1 MSVQTVVVGC
11 GSIGSRHIGNLVE
24 FEDVVVSAHD
34 LDPDR
39 VAAVED
45 EYRIPTTTEFD
56 SALSE
61 ETDCVIVCTPPHTHL
76 DIATTALEVGADVF
90 VEKPLSSDLD
100 VVDEFVDRAAASDSV
115 VYVACNMRFHPPVQ
129 RIQKWLDAGE
139 IGLLQFCRL
148 RYGNDLRNWRSTDY
162 RESYSSSAD
171 AGGGII
177 LDAVHEIDLALEWID
192 RIETVQCAAKKLS
205 SLELDVEDT
214 AEILL
219 ESDSQMVELH
229 VDYIRPER
237 IRTYELSGRD
247 GIVRWVG
254 QGKNPEVSTVSLFR
268 RETETW
274 ETHEYVSTLNE
285 QYIAEMEDFFAC
297 VRGEKQPPIDAD
309 RGREILD
316 IALSA
321 REAAR
326 TSQPKQR

>member
-1 MSVQTVVVGC
+1 MSLQTVVVGC

-39 VAAVED
+39 VEAIED
-45 EYRIPTTTEFD
+45 EYGVPATTELD

-76 DIATTALEVGADVF
+76 DIATTALGIGAHVF
-90 VEKPLSSDLD
+90 IEKPLSSDLD
-100 VVDEFVDRAAASDSV
+100 GVDEFVDRATTTDSV
-115 VYVACNMRFHPPVQ
+115 VYVACNMRFHPPVRQ
-129 RIQKWLDAGE
+129 IQEWLDVGE
-139 IGLLQFCRL
+139 IGPLQFCRL

-162 RESYSSSAD
+162 RESYSSSSD

-177 LDAVHEIDLALEWID
+177 LDAVHEIDLALKWIGQ
-192 RIETVQCAAKKLS
+192 IETVQCAAKKLS
-205 SLELDVEDT
+205 TLEVDVEDT

-219 ESDSQMVELH
+219 ESDSEMAELH

-247 GIVRWVG
+247 GIIRWVG
-254 QGKNPEVSTVSLFR
+254 QGKNPEDSRVSLFR
-268 RETETW
+268 RETGTW
-274 ETHEYVSTLNE
+274 ETHEYESTLNE
-285 QYIAEMEDFFAC
+285 QYVGEMEDFFAC
-297 VRGEKQPPIDAD
+297 VRGEKQPPVSAD
-309 RGREILD
+309 RGQEILE
-316 IALSA
+316 IALTA

-326 TSQPKQR
+326 TSQLEER

>member
-1 MSVQTVVVGC
+1 MTLQTVVVGC

-45 EYRIPTTTEFD
+45 EYGVPATTDLD
-56 SALSE
+56 SALSDDA
-61 ETDCVIVCTPPHTHL
+61 DCVIVCTPPHTHL
-76 DIATTALEVGADVF
+76 DIATTALDVGAHVF
-90 VEKPLSSDLD
+90 VEKPLSSDLAGAE
-100 VVDEFVDRAAASDSV
+100 EFVDRANKTDRV
-115 VYVACNMRFHPPVQ
+115 VHVECNMRFHPPVQ
-129 RIQKWLDAGE
+129 RIQEWLDAGE
-139 IGLLQFCRL
+139 IGPLQFCRL

-214 AEILL
+214 AEIIL
-219 ESDSQMVELH
+219 ESDSEMAELH

-247 GIVRWVG
+247 GIIRWVG

-274 ETHEYVSTLNE
+274 ETREYESTLNE
-285 QYIAEMEDFFAC
+285 QYVAEMEDFFAC
-297 VRGEKQPPIDAD
+297 VRGEKQPPVDAD

-316 IALSA
+316 IALTA
-321 REAAR
+321 RGAAR
-326 TSQPKQR
+326 ASQPEQR